1 MNAINYVTSDANI
14 QPCKSDVTLSK
25 TSAASFTPGA
35 KPVLASH
42 RRLLCMN
49 VKQTNV
55 LRVLNRHGKHND
67 TMIKATVVGHL
78 VSTEKMTGHPT
89 LFYAVGGKDL
99 AIICPTT
106 QANGDIS
113 VSVVESTLDED
124 AFASTAGES
133 QRLYILGQQN
143 VMEVEESTG
152 AVKSKIALA
161 PKTAVK
167 YPVIDYHQSAQLLLV
182 PAKSTHLDLIS
193 TRTRKSALGRV
204 WEPHEDNTPTFA
216 CFFQHHA
223 FNEESGDEVLIVTAA
238 QGNREIRFWGYQSD
252 SQKFTLKQQLNLSHK
267 DEPNEEYDIS
277 VTADEEYITLCSR
290 TRPYAVVIE
299 THHTLFKAYRTT
311 SWRTAGPALCSTT
324 SVGKVT
330 ESAHSKSVSY
340 ELFIT
345 IRTKDGFV
353 QSMPNSSRLAGASN
367 LSAVRGD
374 SILNWF
380 PSMAAHA
387 GGAAA
392 AGAGDA
398 SAAAGGP
405 ASAAMTPVTAVS
417 SSLLGESKTGGMSE
431 HAVSTLVRTQA
442 QKFCEQVKVI
452 DMDLVGMQ
460 KMVSDTMR
468 LLQDSRYRT
477 EAQNSGRTFAIRNK
491 ARLEKSGATVAS
503 PPGQTAATSATNN
516 NNSGSTTTT
525 ATAGNN
531 DAEYGVMTEGEH
543 ELVLSIRNFV
553 QEVQGGSAAA
563 ASAALKALLAKQLH
577 ISVER
582 AANEAGKLDVQSPIL
597 TNINNTESM
606 VGFRR
611 TVDESL
617 KRISAVTKRYQELNR
632 TTIDASAAETE
643 RRLAEAEA
651 FRAKLSTSLRSL
663 KEEVNEVKEMVS
675 RYQFSQMNGAGGGAA
690 APMDPEAIVA
700 GAVEKAKA
708 EEWKEAVTAILA
720 ADDISVLLAFL
731 ENPVCKEHMAVLTS
745 PKTLT
750 LPLFLSL
757 CLQLTFEMAAQSGS
771 VPLRLYLL
779 SDFYV
784 EWDDYLHSIRNQAS
798 KDAQQN
804 AIYEIVKRELS
815 TVQEALEA
823 VPHELLDRKSR
834 NKERLVRKLIAQL
847 FAGE

>member
-1 MNAINYVTSDANI
+1 MDALNYVTSEANI

-25 TSAASFTPGA
+25 TSAANFTPGA

-67 TMIKATVVGHL
+67 TTIKAASVAHL

-106 QANGDIS
+106 QANGDMS
-113 VSVVESTLDED
+113 VSVVESTLDEE

-133 QRLYILGQQN
+133 QRLYILGQQS

-152 AVKSKIALA
+152 SVKSKIALA

-204 WEPHEDNTPTFA
+204 WEPHEDATPTFA

-223 FNEESGDEVLIVTAA
+223 FTEETGEEVLIVTAA
-238 QGNREIRFWGYQSD
+238 QGNREIRFWGYQSE

-330 ESAHSKSVSY
+330 ETTQSKSVSY

-367 LSAVRGD
+367 LSTARGD
-374 SILNWF
+374 SVMNWF
-380 PSMAAHA
+380 PSMAAA
-387 GGAAA
+387 GGAGAA

-405 ASAAMTPVTAVS
+405 AGAAMTPITAVS
-417 SSLLGESKTGGMSE
+417 SSLLGESKTSGLSE

-442 QKFCEQVKVI
+442 QKFCDQVKII
-452 DMDLVGMQ
+452 DADLVGMQ
-460 KMVSDTMR
+460 KNVSDTMR

-477 EAQNSGRTFAIRNK
+477 EAQNSGRAFAVRNR
-491 ARLEKSGATVAS
+491 ARLEKSGSTVAS
-503 PPGQTAATSATNN
+503 PASQTPATTAN
-516 NNSGSTTTT
+516 NNSSSSS
-525 ATAGNN
+525 
-531 DAEYGVMTEGEH
+531 DAEYGVMSEGER

-577 ISVER
+577 VSVER
-582 AANEAGKLDVQSPIL
+582 AANEAGKLDVQGPIL
-597 TNINNTESM
+597 SNLNTTESM
-606 VGFRR
+606 LAFRR
-611 TVDESL
+611 VVDESL
-617 KRISAVTKRYQELNR
+617 RSIGAATKRYQEMNR
-632 TTIDASAAETE
+632 VTVDASALQTG
-643 RRLAEAEA
+643 RCLAEAEA
-651 FRAKLSTSLRSL
+651 FRQKLSTSLRSL
-663 KEEVNEVKEMVS
+663 KEEVGEVKTTLSQYQLS
-675 RYQFSQMNGAGGGAA
+675 RAGGAGAGAA
-690 APMDPEAIVA
+690 VVDPEVIVA
-700 GAVEKAKA
+700 SAVEKATSG
-708 EEWKEAVTAILA
+708 EWKEAVTAILA

-731 ENPVCKEHMAVLTS
+731 EHPVCKENAAVLTS

-757 CLQLTFEMAAQSGS
+757 CLQLTFELVSQTGS
-771 VPLRLYLL
+771 APLRLQLL
-779 SDFYV
+779 GDFYV
-784 EWDDYLHSIRNQAS
+784 EWDDYLRSIRAQAQ
-798 KDAQQN
+798 KDAQQ
-804 AIYEIVKRELS
+804 AVTYDIVRRELLA
-815 TVQEALEA
+815 VLEALEL
-823 VPHELLDRKSR
+823 VPREILDRKTR
-834 NKERLVRKLIAQL
+834 NKERLVSKLINQL
-847 FAGE
+847 ISGE

>member
-1 MNAINYVTSDANI
+1 MDALNYVTSDANI

-25 TSAASFTPGA
+25 TSAANFTAGA

-67 TMIKATVVGHL
+67 TAIKAASVAHL

-89 LFYAVGGKDL
+89 LFYAVGGRDL
-99 AIICPTT
+99 AIICPNT

-113 VSVVESTLDED
+113 VSVVESTLDEE

-133 QRLYILGQQN
+133 QRLYILGTQN

-152 AVKSKIALA
+152 TVKSKIALA

-182 PAKSTHLDLIS
+182 PAKATHLDLVS
-193 TRTRKSALGRV
+193 TRTRRSALGRV

-223 FNEESGDEVLIVTAA
+223 FSEESGDEVLVVTAA
-238 QGNREIRFWGYQSD
+238 QGNREIRFWAYQSD
-252 SQKFTLKQQLNLSHK
+252 AQKFTLKQQLNLSHK

-311 SWRTAGPALCSTT
+311 SWRMAGPALCSTT

-330 ESAHSKSVSY
+330 ETAQSKSVSY

-367 LSAVRGD
+367 LSAARGD
-374 SILNWF
+374 SVMNWF
-380 PSMAAHA
+380 PSV
-387 GGAAA
+387 AAA
-392 AGAGDA
+392 AGAGDG
-398 SAAAGGP
+398 SAAGAAGGS
-405 ASAAMTPVTAVS
+405 ARAAMTPITAVS
-417 SSLLGESKTGGMSE
+417 SSLSGESKTSGMSE
-431 HAVSTLVRTQA
+431 HAVSALVRTQA
-442 QKFCEQVKVI
+442 QKFCEQVRVI
-452 DMDLVGMQ
+452 DTDLVGMQ
-460 KMVSDTMR
+460 KTVSDTMR
-468 LLQDSRYRT
+468 LLQDSRHRT
-477 EAQNSGRTFAIRNK
+477 EAQNSGRTFAIRNR
-491 ARLEKSGATVAS
+491 ARLEKSSSAVAS
-503 PPGQTAATSATNN
+503 PATQTPAAGAADS
-516 NNSGSTTTT
+516 SS
-525 ATAGNN
+525 N
-531 DAEYGVMTEGEH
+531 DAEYGVLTEGEH
-543 ELVLSIRNFV
+543 DLILSIRNFV

-563 ASAALKALLAKQLH
+563 ASAALKTLLAKQLH

-582 AANEAGKLDVQSPIL
+582 AASETGKLDVQGPIL
-597 TNINNTESM
+597 SNLNNTESM
-606 VGFRR
+606 VAFRR
-611 TVDESL
+611 SVDESL
-617 KRISAVTKRYQELNR
+617 KRVGAATTRYRELNR
-632 TTIDASAAETE
+632 ATVDASAVETE
-643 RRLAEAEA
+643 RRLTEAEA
-651 FRAKLSTSLRSL
+651 FRQKLTTSLRSL
-663 KEEVNEVKEMVS
+663 KEEMGDLKVALS
-675 RYQFSQMNGAGGGAA
+675 QYQLSTANGAGGGAA
-690 APMDPEAIVA
+690 AAMDPEAIVA
-700 GAVEKAKA
+700 SAVEKARA

-720 ADDISVLLAFL
+720 ADDISILLAFL
-731 ENPVCKEHMAVLTS
+731 ENPVCKENQAVVTS

-757 CLQLTFEMAAQSGS
+757 CLQLTFEMVAQTGS
-771 VPLRLYLL
+771 VPLRLQLL
-779 SDFYV
+779 SDFYF
-784 EWDDYLHSIRNQAS
+784 EWDDYLRSIRNQAQ
-798 KDAQQN
+798 KDPQQN
-804 AIYEIVKRELS
+804 ATFEIVKRELS
-815 TVQEALEA
+815 TVLESLDA
-823 VPHELLDRKSR
+823 VPSELLDRKIR
-834 NKERLVRKLIAQL
+834 NKARLVRKLISNL
-847 FAGE
+847 ITGE

>member
-1 MNAINYVTSDANI
+1 MDALNYVTSDTTI

-25 TSAASFTPGA
+25 TSAANFTPGA
-35 KPVLASH
+35 RPVIASH

-67 TMIKATVVGHL
+67 MAIKAASVAHL

-113 VSVVESTLDED
+113 VSVVESTLDEE

-133 QRLYILGQQN
+133 QRLYILGNQN

-152 AVKSKIALA
+152 AVKSKIPLA
-161 PKTAVK
+161 PKTAVR

-182 PAKSTHLDLIS
+182 PAKATHLDLVS

-223 FNEESGDEVLIVTAA
+223 FSEEPGDEVLIVTAA
-238 QGNREIRFWGYQSD
+238 QSNREIRFWAYQSD
-252 SQKFTLKQQLNLSHK
+252 SQKFTLKQQLHLSYR
-267 DEPNEEYDIS
+267 DDPNEAYDIS

-299 THHTLFKAYRTT
+299 THHTRFKAYRTT

-330 ESAHSKSVSY
+330 ETAQSKSVSY

-367 LSAVRGD
+367 LSAAKGD
-374 SILNWF
+374 SIMNWF
-380 PSMAAHA
+380 PSAAT
-387 GGAAA
+387 GGGVA
-392 AGAGDA
+392 AGTGDA
-398 SAAAGGP
+398 SGGVSGSAGAVMSP
-405 ASAAMTPVTAVS
+405 ITAVS
-417 SSLLGESKTGGMSE
+417 SSLLGESKTSGMSE
-431 HAVSTLVRTQA
+431 HAVSVLVRTQA
-442 QKFCEQVKVI
+442 QKFSDQLKVI
-452 DMDLVGMQ
+452 DTDLVGMQ
-460 KMVSDTMR
+460 KTVSDAMR

-477 EAQNSGRTFAIRNK
+477 EAQNSGRAFAVRNRT
-491 ARLEKSGATVAS
+491 RLEKSSSAIAS
-503 PPGQTAATSATNN
+503 PSTQTPAEGAAAAN
-516 NNSGSTTTT
+516 TT
-525 ATAGNN
+525 G
-531 DAEYGVMTEGEH
+531 DAEYGLMSESER
-543 ELVLSIRNFV
+543 ELILSIRNFV

-563 ASAALKALLAKQLH
+563 ASAALKTLLAKQLRF
-577 ISVER
+577 SVER
-582 AANEAGKLDVQSPIL
+582 AANEAGKLDVQGPIV
-597 TNINNTESM
+597 TNLNNTESM
-606 VGFRR
+606 VAFRR
-611 TVDESL
+611 SVDESL
-617 KRISAVTKRYQELNR
+617 RRVGAATMRYQALNR
-632 TTIDASAAETE
+632 ATVDASAVETD
-643 RRLAEAEA
+643 RRLAEAES
-651 FRAKLSTSLRSL
+651 FRQKLLASLRSV
-663 KEEVNEVKEMVS
+663 KDEMGEVKVAL
-675 RYQFSQMNGAGGGAA
+675 SQCRLSSAGEAGGGAA
-690 APMDPEAIVA
+690 AAMDPEAIVA
-700 GAVEKAKA
+700 SAVEKAQN

-720 ADDISVLLAFL
+720 ADDIGVLLAFL
-731 ENPVCKEHMAVLTS
+731 ENPVCKKSQAVLTS
-745 PKTLT
+745 PKVLT

-757 CLQLTFEMAAQSGS
+757 CLQLTFEMEAQSGS
-771 VPLRLYLL
+771 VPLRLQLL

-784 EWDDYLHSIRNQAS
+784 EWDDYLRSIHSQAQ
-798 KDAQQN
+798 KDPHQSATF
-804 AIYEIVKRELS
+804 EIVKRELT
-815 TVQEALEA
+815 TVLEALEA
-823 VPHELLDRKSR
+823 VPRELLDRKSR
-834 NKERLVRKLIAQL
+834 NKERLVHKLITQL
-847 FAGE
+847 IAGE

>member
-1 MNAINYVTSDANI
+1 MDALNYVTSEANI

-25 TSAASFTPGA
+25 TSAANFTPGA
-35 KPVLASH
+35 HPVLASH

-67 TMIKATVVGHL
+67 TTIKAASVVHL

-113 VSVVESTLDED
+113 VTVVESTLDED
-124 AFASTAGES
+124 GFASTAGES

-152 AVKSKIALA
+152 TVKSKIALA

-182 PAKSTHLDLIS
+182 PAKSTHLDLVS
-193 TRTRKSALGRV
+193 TRTRKSVLGRV

-223 FNEESGDEVLIVTAA
+223 FSEEAGDEVLIVTAA
-238 QGNREIRFWGYQSD
+238 QGNREIRFWAYQSE

-267 DEPNEEYDIS
+267 DMPNEEYDIS

-299 THHTLFKAYRTT
+299 THHTLFRAYRTT
-311 SWRTAGPALCSTT
+311 SWRTAGAALCSTT

-330 ESAHSKSVSY
+330 ETPQSKSVSY

-345 IRTKDGFV
+345 IRTREGFV

-367 LSAVRGD
+367 LSAVKGD
-374 SILNWF
+374 SVLNWF
-380 PSMAAHA
+380 PSLAAAA
-387 GGAAA
+387 GGA

-398 SAAAGGP
+398 AGSAAGAV
-405 ASAAMTPVTAVS
+405 TPITAVS
-417 SSLLGESKTGGMSE
+417 SSLAGESKTSGMSE
-431 HAVSTLVRTQA
+431 HAVSGLVRAQA
-442 QKFCEQVKVI
+442 QKFCDQVSLI
-452 DMDLVGMQ
+452 DADLVGMQ
-460 KMVSDTMR
+460 KTVSDTMR

-477 EAQNSGRTFAIRNK
+477 EAQNTGRAFAIRNR
-491 ARLEKSGATVAS
+491 ARLEKTNSAVAS
-503 PPGQTAATSATNN
+503 PTSQAPAAAPTAATNN
-516 NNSGSTTTT
+516 NS
-525 ATAGNN
+525 A
-531 DAEYGVMTEGEH
+531 DAEYGVMSEGER

-563 ASAALKALLAKQLH
+563 ASAALKTLLAKQLH

-582 AANEAGKLDVQSPIL
+582 AANEAGKLDVQGPIQS
-597 TNINNTESM
+597 NISNTESM
-606 VGFRR
+606 LIFRR
-611 TVDESL
+611 AVDEGL
-617 KRISAVTKRYQELNR
+617 KRIGAATKRYQGLNR
-632 TTIDASAAETE
+632 TTVDASSAETE
-643 RRLAEAEA
+643 RRLAEAES
-651 FRAKLSTSLRSL
+651 FRQRLSTSLRSL
-663 KEEVNEVKEMVS
+663 KEEVGEVKVTLLQ
-675 RYQFSQMNGAGGGAA
+675 YQLSHTGGAGGGVAA
-690 APMDPEAIVA
+690 AAAMDPEAIA
-700 GAVEKAKA
+700 AAAVEKAKA
-708 EEWKEAVTAILA
+708 GEWKEAVTAILA
-720 ADDISVLLAFL
+720 ADDIGVVLTFL
-731 ENPVCKEHMAVLTS
+731 ENPVCKENLAVLTS

-757 CLQLTFEMAAQSGS
+757 CLQLTFEVVAQTGS
-771 VPLRLYLL
+771 VPLRLQLL

-784 EWDDYLHSIRNQAS
+784 EWDDYLRTIRTQAQ
-798 KDAQQN
+798 KDRQQN
-804 AIYEIVKRELS
+804 ETYKIVKRELS
-815 TVQEALEA
+815 TVLAALDT
-823 VPHELLDRKSR
+823 VPRELLDRKTR
-834 NKERLVRKLIAQL
+834 NKERLVHKLITQL
-847 FAGE
+847 ISDK